1 MSSRQLWIAVLV
13 AAVAVRL
20 LTLSAYPL
28 HDTTEARYAE
38 IARLMVVSDDWIMP
52 QIEPGVPFWGKPPLS
67 IWLTAASFKL
77 LGFSEFAARL
87 PAFLLTLIT
96 AALTFRIGKKLYS
109 EKAGLVACVILVT
122 SVLGFV
128 ASGAVMTDA
137 ALMFATTLSLMSF
150 CLAIR
155 DPTPFGRYGFF
166 VGLGL
171 GLLAKGPIAL
181 VLVGVPTLMW
191 SLWQKNLSWLW
202 RALPWATGTML
213 MLTIAGPWYFLAEIS
228 SPGFLEYFLLGEH
241 WLRFVES
248 GWQGDLYGYA
258 HARPHGTIWIY
269 AIAAALPWSI
279 IALYAGVQA
288 LKYRLTARS
297 LTPVQAY
304 LLLWTLTP
312 VVFFTFAGNILAAYV
327 LPAIPTFALLLG
339 NWASSR
345 SRSLAH
351 AGWVVP
357 VLITIVV
364 LAGFF
369 DTVAYRSQRDLV
381 EYHYGN
387 SPSSNLY
394 YFPKLPHSASFYS
407 TGMAKALSTK
417 SALLEFLTSDD
428 EGFIAV
434 RKKFANDV
442 PNDTDGCLRAAKEFG
457 DYFLLEKHGQC
468 VLQPSQA
475 N

>member
-13 AAVAVRL
+13 TAVAVRL

-38 IARLMVVSDDWIMP
+38 IARLMVVSGDWIMP

-67 IWLTAASFKL
+67 IWLTAASFEL

-87 PAFLLTLIT
+87 PAYLLMLGT
-96 AALTFRIGKKLYS
+96 AVLTFRIGKEFYS
-109 EKAGLVACVILVT
+109 EKAALVACVILVS

-150 CLAIR
+150 CLAVR
-155 DPTPFGRYGFF
+155 DPTALSRYGFF

-181 VLVGVPTLMW
+181 VLVGVPTLLW

-202 RALPWATGTML
+202 RALPWATGTLL
-213 MLTIAGPWYFLAEIS
+213 MLAIAGPWYLLAEIR

-241 WLRFVES
+241 WLRFVET
-248 GWQGDLYGYA
+248 GWQGNLYGHA
-258 HARPHGTIWIY
+258 HSRPHGTIVIY

-279 IALYAGVQA
+279 VALYAGVQA
-288 LKYRLTARS
+288 LKGKSPLRS

-312 VVFFTFAGNILAAYV
+312 LLFFTFAGNVLAAYV
-327 LPAIPTFALLLG
+327 LPAMPAFALLLG
-339 NWASSR
+339 GWISGRN
-345 SRSLAH
+345 RSLAY
-351 AGWVVP
+351 AGWLVP
-357 VLITIVV
+357 CLVAIAVM
-364 LAGFF
+364 AGFS
-369 DTVAYRSQRDLV
+369 DDIAYRSQRDV
-381 EYHYGN
+381 IEHHSAN
-387 SPSSNLY
+387 SPSSDLY
-394 YFPKLPHSASFYS
+394 YFLKLPHSASFYS
-407 TGMAKALSTK
+407 AGAAMIIPSKPAL
-417 SALLEFLTSDD
+417 AEFLSSEN

-434 RKKFANDV
+434 RKKYANDL
-442 PNDTDGCLRAAKEFG
+442 PKNADGCLSTTRRFG
-457 DYFLLEKHGQC
+457 DFSLLEKHGQC
-468 VLQPSQA
+468 GLRDSQIL
-475 N
+475 